1 MADGLLILGIRIGGR
16 VIQRPYGE
24 PHGSRTPS
32 DASIPPVEEVVDL
45 YVNHGLSTYGIGQKV
60 GIDHQRVTR
69 MLRRAGVVVS
79 PRGKKRPR
87 PLRGANHVPEQ
98 TLRHLYLEERMT
110 STAIGHLLGISDRLI
125 REDLARYGI
134 DRRHRGCFDRRDRA
148 DVDPEDLDELYVK
161 KELPAGEVGLYVGV
175 SGRIVLRSAHNHGV
189 PVRVGGTPC
198 PSNTDIPLLDALYGD
213 PAVRRVLR
221 RHHVPIVKTTGPIWQ
236 RFTTAAPLSRE
247 LLSDLYEKC
256 GLSSF
261 QIELVTGQP
270 SIMILRRLAAVGIKR
285 RPPGGL
291 SPFLRQRRQ
300 KNQG

>member
-1 MADGLLILGIRIGGR
+1 VA
-16 VIQRPYGE
+16 QRPYGDRGE
-24 PHGSRTPS
+24 PHASGPSS
-32 DASIPPVEEVVDL
+32 DATTPPVDEVVDL
-45 YVNHGLSTYGIGQKV
+45 YVNHGLSTYGIGQKL

-87 PLRGANHVPEQ
+87 PLRGANHVSEQ
-98 TLRHLYLEERMT
+98 TLRRLYLEEGRT
-110 STAIGHLLGISDRLI
+110 STAIGRLLGMSDRLI

-134 DRRHRGCFDRRDRA
+134 DRRHRGCWDRRDRA
-148 DVDPEDLDELYVK
+148 DVDPRDLDELYVK
-161 KELPAGEVGLYVGV
+161 KELPADEVGLYVGV
-175 SGRIVLRSAHNHGV
+175 SRRIVLRSAHSHGV
-189 PVRVGGTPC
+189 PVRVGGTPS

-213 PAVRRVLR
+213 PAVRKVLR
-221 RHHVPIVKTTGPIWQ
+221 KHLVPIVQTTGPLWQ
-236 RFTTAAPLSRE
+236 RFANAVPLSQE

-270 SIMILRRLAAVGIKR
+270 SIMILRRLAEVGIKR
-285 RPPGGL
+285 RPAGGL

-300 KNQG
+300 KVVSSERQCRVG